1 MKKLLLEKIEGYLNI
16 QERKEAISLSLNI
29 NNDLRDIIEMVK
41 NSQDRDK
48 TLSMFSDEIRE
59 QIKKLI
65 DGGII

>member
-41 NSQDRDK
+41 NFQDRDEA
-48 TLSMFSDEIRE
+48 LSMFSDEIRE
-59 QIKKLI
+59 QIQKLI